1 MTLINSIS
9 SGISTALNEP
19 LIIVVPVLITAALIF
34 VNGVFVAAE
43 FAIIGVRRTQME
55 QLAKEGNARASRV
68 LSILETSATQDR

>member
-9 SGISTALNEP
+9 SSISTALNEP

-55 QLAKEGNARASRV
+55 QLAKVEQMENDS
-68 LSILETSATQDR
+68 